1 MEIQVIEKTNGRIN
15 RVTGTTIK
23 ERLRVCAYCRVSTG
37 NEEQLN
43 SYQSQLKYYD
53 EKINSK
59 SEWQFAGIYADEAI
73 SGTLDFK
80 RTDFMRMIT
89 DGMSGKFDMIL
100 TKSISRFA
108 RNTLDTLKYVRML
121 KEKSIAVLFEEEN
134 LNTLS
139 GTGEMLLTVLSA
151 MAQQESENIS
161 SHVLLGLKMKK
172 DRGELIGYNGCYG
185 YNYDLITKQITINEE
200 QAEVIKYIF
209 ERYVDGI
216 GSSTIAKE
224 LKAKGIKSP
233 KGNDNWNESTIR
245 GILKNEKYIG
255 DVLMGKTFTIDP
267 ISHKRL
273 SNLGEAEKHYIKE
286 HHEPIISKEL
296 FDRVQ
301 EIRIKRVGTRETGRR
316 SNNYSKKYAFSSKLY
331 CGFCG
336 SLLTRRNW
344 NAKRKDE
351 KAVWQCI
358 KRAKHGKE
366 ECPNCKAIPEEII
379 EECFVQGY
387 RILCNNNKKVVEDFL
402 KKIENILKENTTE
415 TVVNKLEKDKEK
427 INKKLANLLEL
438 NLEGRINKEQYTLK
452 YDELNTELLKL
463 EQKIQVLLKDTNR
476 NESIK
481 HRLNKFK
488 SLFKDMEIMKNFDKD
503 VFECLIDKVIIGEQ
517 LEDGSINPYTIRFI
531 CKYGTEINC
540 EDNFTATTINERQ
553 NKLQPEMTNTCGS
566 LCVARVKEL
575 PVILDF
581 TSFQDTVIFYK
592 RGRFG
597 LEKVQNC
604 EINVK
609 VVLDTPYYMVVC

>member
-23 ERLRVCAYCRVSTG
+23 ERLRVCAYCRVSTD

-73 SGTLDFK
+73 SGTLDYK
-80 RTDFMRMIT
+80 RTDFMKMIA
-89 DGMSGKFDMIL
+89 DCMEGKIDMIL

-121 KEKSIAVLFEEEN
+121 KEKNIAILFEEEN
-134 LNTLS
+134 LNTLTS
-139 GTGEMLLTVLSA
+139 AGELMLTVLSA

-185 YNYDLITKQITINEE
+185 YNYNLETKEITINEE
-200 QAEVIKYIF
+200 EANMVRYMF
-209 ERYVDGI
+209 ERYVEGV

-224 LKAKGIKSP
+224 LTEKGIKTP
-233 KGNDNWNESTIR
+233 KGNTKWCESTIR

-273 SNLGEAEKHYIKE
+273 SNLGEVDKHYLKE
-286 HHEPIISKEL
+286 HHEAIISKEL
-296 FDRVQ
+296 FNRVQ
-301 EIRIKRVGTRETGRR
+301 EIRTKRAGNRETGRR
-316 SNNYSKKYAFSSKLY
+316 NNNYSKKYPFSSKLY

-344 NAKRKDE
+344 NAKRNCE

-366 ECPNCKAIPEEII
+366 ECPHCKAIAEEIL
-379 EECFVQGY
+379 EDCFVQGY
-387 RILCNNNKKVVEDFL
+387 RILCNDNKKVIETFL
-402 KKIENILKENTTE
+402 EKIENILKENTTE
-415 TVVNKLEKDKEK
+415 TIVNKLENNKER

-452 YDELNTELLKL
+452 FDELNTELIKI
-463 EQKIQVLLKDTNR
+463 ENKIQGLLKETNR
-476 NESIK
+476 TESIK
-481 HRLNKFK
+481 LRLNKFK
-488 SLFKDMEIMKNFDKD
+488 SLFKDMEIMSKFDKD
-503 VFECLIDKVIIGEQ
+503 VFECLIDKVIIGETK
-517 LEDGSINPYTIRFI
+517 ENGTINPYTIRFI
-531 CKYGTEINC
+531 CKNGTEINC
-540 EDNFTATTINERQ
+540 KDKFTATSDKQALNNI
-553 NKLQPEMTNTCGS
+553 
-566 LCVARVKEL
+566 A
-575 PVILDF
+575 
-581 TSFQDTVIFYK
+581 TSDNHHMWSVWQCY
-592 RGRFG
+592 
-597 LEKVQNC
+597 N
-604 EINVK
+604 
-609 VVLDTPYYMVVC
+609 

>member
-23 ERLRVCAYCRVSTG
+23 ERLRVCAYCRVSTD

-73 SGTLDFK
+73 TGTLDFK
-80 RTDFMRMIT
+80 RTEFMRMIA
-89 DGMSGKFDMIL
+89 DSMSGKIDMIL

-121 KEKSIAVLFEEEN
+121 REKNIAILFEEEN
-134 LNTLS
+134 LNTI
-139 GTGEMLLTVLSA
+139 TGAGELMLTILSA

-185 YNYDLITKQITINEE
+185 YNYNIETKEITINEE
-200 QAEVIKYIF
+200 EANIVRYMF
-209 ERYVDGI
+209 ERYAEGI

-224 LKAKGIKSP
+224 LTAKGIKTP
-233 KGNDNWNESTIR
+233 KGGTKWCESTIR

-273 SNLGEAEKHYIKE
+273 SNLGEVDKHYYKE
-286 HHEPIISKEL
+286 HHEPIISKDL

-301 EIRIKRVGTRETGRR
+301 EIRTKRAGNRETGRR
-316 SNNYSKKYAFSSKLY
+316 NDNYSKKYPFSSKLY
-331 CGFCG
+331 CAFCG

-344 NAKRKDE
+344 NANRSCE

-358 KRAKHGKE
+358 KRAKQGKE
-366 ECPNCKAIPEEII
+366 ECPHCKAISEEIL
-379 EECFVQGY
+379 EDCFVQGY
-387 RILCNNNKKVVEDFL
+387 RILCNDNRKIIETFL
-402 KKIENILKENTTE
+402 EKIENILKENTTE
-415 TVVNKLEKDKEK
+415 TMVSKLEKDKEK
-427 INKKLANLLEL
+427 INKKLNNLLEL

-452 YDELNTELLKL
+452 FDELDTQLIKIDSKIQKLLK
-463 EQKIQVLLKDTNR
+463 ETNR
-476 NESIK
+476 TESIK
-481 HRLNKFK
+481 QRLNKFK
-488 SLFKDMEIMKNFDKD
+488 SLFKNIDIMPKFDKD
-503 VFECLIDKVIIGEQ
+503 VFECLIDKVIIGEIQ
-517 LEDGSINPYTIRFI
+517 EDGKTNPYTIRFI
-531 CKYGTEINC
+531 CKNGSEINC
-540 EDNFTATTINERQ
+540 KDEFTATS
-553 NKLQPEMTNTCGS
+553 NKQHSNNIATRDKQRMWS
-566 LCVARVKEL
+566 V
-575 PVILDF
+575 
-581 TSFQDTVIFYK
+581 
-592 RGRFG
+592 
-597 LEKVQNC
+597 
-604 EINVK
+604 
-609 VVLDTPYYMVVC
+609 

>member
-1 MEIQVIEKTNGRIN
+1 MKIQVIEKTNGRIN

-23 ERLRVCAYCRVSTG
+23 ERLRVCAYCRVSTD

-73 SGTLDFK
+73 TGTLDFK
-80 RTDFMRMIT
+80 RTEFMRMIA
-89 DGMSGKFDMIL
+89 DSMSGKIDMIL

-121 KEKSIAVLFEEEN
+121 REKKIVILFEEEN
-134 LNTLS
+134 LNTI
-139 GTGEMLLTVLSA
+139 TGAGELMLTILSA

-185 YNYDLITKQITINEE
+185 YNYNIETKEITINEDE
-200 QAEVIKYIF
+200 ANIVRYMF
-209 ERYVDGI
+209 ERYVEGI

-224 LKAKGIKSP
+224 LTAKGIKTP
-233 KGNDNWNESTIR
+233 KGGTRWCESTIR

-273 SNLGEAEKHYIKE
+273 SNLGEVDKHYYKE

-301 EIRIKRVGTRETGRR
+301 EIRTKRAGNRETGRR
-316 SNNYSKKYAFSSKLY
+316 NDNYSKKYPFSSKLY
-331 CGFCG
+331 CAFCG

-344 NAKRKDE
+344 NANRSCE

-358 KRAKHGKE
+358 KRAKQGKE
-366 ECPNCKAIPEEII
+366 ECPHCKAIAEEII
-379 EECFVQGY
+379 EDCFVQGY
-387 RILCNNNKKVVEDFL
+387 RILCNDNRKIIETFL
-402 KKIENILKENTTE
+402 EKIENILKENTTE
-415 TVVNKLEKDKEK
+415 TLVSKLEKDKEK
-427 INKKLANLLEL
+427 INKKLNNLLEL

-452 YDELNTELLKL
+452 FDELDTELI
-463 EQKIQVLLKDTNR
+463 KINSKIENLLKETNR
-476 NESIK
+476 TESIRN
-481 HRLNKFK
+481 RLNKFK
-488 SLFKDMEIMKNFDKD
+488 SLFKNIDIMPKFDKD
-503 VFECLIDKVIIGEQ
+503 VFECLIDKVIIGEIQ
-517 LEDGSINPYTIRFI
+517 EGGTINPYTIRFI
-531 CKYGTEINC
+531 CKNGSEINC
-540 EDNFTATTINERQ
+540 KDEFTATSDKQHSNNI
-553 NKLQPEMTNTCGS
+553 
-566 LCVARVKEL
+566 A
-575 PVILDF
+575 
-581 TSFQDTVIFYK
+581 TSDKHHMWNAYQCY
-592 RGRFG
+592 
-597 LEKVQNC
+597 N
-604 EINVK
+604 
-609 VVLDTPYYMVVC
+609 

>member
-23 ERLRVCAYCRVSTG
+23 ERLRVCAYCRVSTD

-73 SGTLDFK
+73 TGTLDFK
-80 RTDFMRMIT
+80 RTEFMRMIA
-89 DGMSGKFDMIL
+89 DAMSGKIDMIL

-121 KEKSIAVLFEEEN
+121 REKNIAILFEEEN
-134 LNTLS
+134 LNTT
-139 GTGEMLLTVLSA
+139 TGAGELMLTILSA

-185 YNYDLITKQITINEE
+185 YNYNIETKEITINEDE
-200 QAEVIKYIF
+200 ANIVRYMF
-209 ERYVDGI
+209 ERYVEGI

-224 LKAKGIKSP
+224 LTAKGIKTP
-233 KGNDNWNESTIR
+233 KGGTKWCESTIR

-273 SNLGEAEKHYIKE
+273 SNLGEVDKHYYKE

-301 EIRIKRVGTRETGRR
+301 EIRTKRAGNREIGRR
-316 SNNYSKKYAFSSKLY
+316 NDNYSKKYPFSSKLY
-331 CGFCG
+331 CAFCG

-344 NAKRKDE
+344 NANRSCE

-358 KRAKHGKE
+358 KRAKQGKE
-366 ECPNCKAIPEEII
+366 ECPHCKAIAEEII
-379 EECFVQGY
+379 EDCFVQGY
-387 RILCNNNKKVVEDFL
+387 RILCNDNRKIIETFL
-402 KKIENILKENTTE
+402 EKIENILKENTTE
-415 TVVNKLEKDKEK
+415 TLVSKLEKDKEK
-427 INKKLANLLEL
+427 INKKLNNLLEL

-452 YDELNTELLKL
+452 FDELETELIKINS
-463 EQKIQVLLKDTNR
+463 KIQSLLKETNR
-476 NESIK
+476 VESIK
-481 HRLNKFK
+481 NRLNKFK
-488 SLFKDMEIMKNFDKD
+488 SLFKNIDIMPKFDKD
-503 VFECLIDKVIIGEQ
+503 VFECLIDKVIIGEI
-517 LEDGSINPYTIRFI
+517 EDNGTINPYTLRFI
-531 CKYGTEINC
+531 CKNGSEINC
-540 EDNFTATTINERQ
+540 KDEFTATS
-553 NKLQPEMTNTCGS
+553 NKQHSNNIAT
-566 LCVARVKEL
+566 R
-575 PVILDF
+575 
-581 TSFQDTVIFYK
+581 
-592 RGRFG
+592 
-597 LEKVQNC
+597 EKQRTLSALRC
-604 EINVK
+604 YI
-609 VVLDTPYYMVVC
+609 